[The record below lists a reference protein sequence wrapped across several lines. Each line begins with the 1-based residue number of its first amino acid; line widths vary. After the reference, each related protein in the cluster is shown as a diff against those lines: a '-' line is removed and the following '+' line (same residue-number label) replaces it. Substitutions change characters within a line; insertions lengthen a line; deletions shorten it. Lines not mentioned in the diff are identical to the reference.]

1 MAEIRQTLFFSRWFR
16 SIRDRQAKFRIQ
28 ARIDRLH
35 TGYLGDTKSVGDGLM
50 ELRIFY
56 GPGYRVYFIYK
67 NDTLYLILGGD
78 KKSQQKD
85 VEVAKQLAKQIE
97 D

>member
-1 MAEIRQTLFFSRWFR
+1 
-16 SIRDRQAKFRIQ
+16 
-28 ARIDRLH
+28 
-35 TGYLGDTKSVGDGLM
+35 M

-67 NDTLYLILGGD
+67 NGTLYLILGGD